1 MSYLKETSRF
11 PCFTASLIPLSSSPF
26 ATFPYSIFPIPYSIF
41 PIHHSLIHMPNYS
54 SSSSSSCNDNTFNR
68 YIDMN
73 LDEDYAA
80 ALDHAQAK
88 HLYQRMTASTKRQS
102 YHQHAADL
110 KTSQRAAKRLLRASR
125 ASNRD
130 LKNLS
135 RYE

>member
-1 MSYLKETSRF
+1 MPNY
-11 PCFTASLIPLSSSPF
+11 LSSSSPL
-26 ATFPYSIFPIPYSIF
+26 
-41 PIHHSLIHMPNYS
+41 HHHHHHHFTTTNT
-54 SSSSSSCNDNTFNR
+54 SCNDNNTFNR

-110 KTSQRAAKRLLRASR
+110 KTSQRASKRLLRASR

>member
-1 MSYLKETSRF
+1 MPS
-11 PCFTASLIPLSSSPF
+11 ILSS
-26 ATFPYSIFPIPYSIF
+26 
-41 PIHHSLIHMPNYS
+41 HHSAATINQ
-54 SSSSSSCNDNTFNR
+54 
-68 YIDMN
+68 YIDHH
-73 LDEDYAA
+73 LDDAYAS

-88 HLYQRMTASTKRQS
+88 HLYQRMTASTKRQP